1 MTRTRIVEENT
12 LIQESF
18 DEQINKVIE
27 EIKEENIFNKIK
39 DIKVINEQKVLIVY
53 FEVID

>member
-1 MTRTRIVEENT
+1 MLRTRIVEENT

-27 EIKEENIFNKIK
+27 EIEEENIFNKIK
-39 DIKVINEQKVLIVY
+39 DIKVINEQKVMIVY
-53 FEVID
+53 FEVIY

>member
-1 MTRTRIVEENT
+1 MIRTRIVEENT

-27 EIKEENIFNKIK
+27 EIEEENIFNKIK
-39 DIKVINEQKVLIVY
+39 DIKVINEQKVMIVY

>member
-27 EIKEENIFNKIK
+27 EIEEENIFNKIK
-39 DIKVINEQKVLIVY
+39 DIKVINEQKVMIVY

>member
-1 MTRTRIVEENT
+1 MIRTRIVEENR

-27 EIKEENIFNKIK
+27 EIEEENIFNKIK